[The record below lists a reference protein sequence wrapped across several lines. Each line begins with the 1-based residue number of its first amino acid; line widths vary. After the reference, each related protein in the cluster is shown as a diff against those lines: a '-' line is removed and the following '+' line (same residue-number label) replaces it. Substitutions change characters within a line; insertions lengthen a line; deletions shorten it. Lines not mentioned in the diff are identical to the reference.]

1 MTTKNI
7 QQQINETV
15 DAMMIDFLSALVKV
29 GVPQSKVREAIDLL
43 SQEPKNDNTTKQLL
57 GSNDQWRTFCRG
69 KLIAAFMKGG
79 MKSVLAMV
87 KYALKS
93 SKF

>member
-43 SQEPKNDNTTKQLL
+43 SQEPKNDHT
-57 GSNDQWRTFCRG
+57 
-69 KLIAAFMKGG
+69 AKG
-79 MKSVLAMV
+79 
-87 KYALKS
+87 
-93 SKF
+93 